1 MNARPRTL
9 APDVS
14 EAARALGCLG
24 GRPRGSCSSKLGAW
38 LRAEVAQRRSE
49 GYRCVEA
56 FGIVR
61 ESEITAGPKSLRLT
75 EATMDEWAIDPK
87 IGDDGNDLPVI
98 VSLSYWKK
106 MWRSLDLSGF
116 SSRRP

>member
-14 EAARALGCLG
+14 EAARALGRLG

-38 LRAEVAQRRSE
+38 LRAEVAQRKAD

-56 FGIVR
+56 FSIVR
-61 ESEITAGPKSLRLT
+61 EAEIPAGTKSLRLT
-75 EATMDEWAIDPK
+75 ETTMDAWAIDPK
-87 IGDDGNDLPVI
+87 IGDDGNDLPVT
-98 VSLSYWKK
+98 VSLSYWKN
-106 MWRSLDLSGF
+106 MWGEF
-116 SSRRP
+116 